1 MWGWFGW
8 NEFDDQI
15 QQSIR
20 FEQEFIKICS
30 ISMWG
35 WFGWNEFDDQIQQS
49 IRFWTRVCVR
59 LVQYPC
65 EDDLVWNEFDDQ
77 IQQSIRFEQEFA

>member
-20 FEQEFIKICS
+20 FEQEFDETCS

-49 IRFWTRVCVR
+49 IRF
-59 LVQYPC
+59 
-65 EDDLVWNEFDDQ
+65 
-77 IQQSIRFEQEFA
+77 EQEFA